1 MGVLEILATP
11 VPFAGLP
18 RAASADVVSLV
29 LAIAA
34 GCCCLR
40 AARQTTGSVR
50 RGWFAIALACWV
62 WSASDLLWAVSV
74 DLLGIEPGYPSALEL
89 GYLLFP
95 VGCLLGLRWLAAGPS
110 GLTGTRRALD
120 GLMVGCALGLVAWVA
135 VLDTVVDT
143 APGSVLV
150 SAIALY
156 YLLADIVLV
165 TVVVLAVAQQRRDL
179 VRWALLG
186 GGVVLLAFTDHA
198 FAYLLAGGVAA
209 GGSLLGCGWWL
220 GFGLIGA
227 AALVPSRPAVPA
239 GSNGSVLGRALW
251 TGLLPYLPLVAAAAV
266 TGADMIV
273 AVEHDQVAEVLF
285 VTLVLL
291 VLARQFVMLRDNLAL
306 GRTVRQRE
314 AQLQHQ
320 AFHDELTGLA
330 NRALFLDRLGHA
342 LDLAGRNQRPV
353 SVVFVDLDGFK
364 AVNDSFGH
372 AVGDALLIRVAERL
386 RGALSPADTLAR
398 LGGDE
403 FAVLVEQA
411 DQPSAVAEGLL
422 GALQPPVHLDG
433 HVLSV
438 SASVGVATAEPEQIG
453 AGHATGLLH
462 RADVAMYAAKTSGKG
477 RVQVHSAL
485 LDVGRRYDEP
495 TLLRAFAAALDGGT
509 VRTLYQPVVDLV
521 GGGIVAFEALARWTH
536 DGVDI
541 PPSTFVPICAR
552 AGLSARLTATML
564 EQACGRLA
572 GWSQR
577 LGHDRLRVAVN
588 VDPTEFSDAA
598 LPDRIEQLLVRHRLA
613 PRQLILELTE
623 SATGNRPEVAL
634 EVMQRLRTMGVS
646 LALDDFGTGFSTL
659 SRLAFTPADIVKIDR
674 AYVVDID
681 HDAQRRR
688 FLAGVLELTRSLGLR
703 TVAEGVEREGQLQEL
718 RRLGCD
724 LVQGNHT
731 GPARSEQDITALL
744 LGDGSVLTPGPVG
757 SPNGRATSPA

>member
-1 MGVLEILATP
+1 
-11 VPFAGLP
+11 
-18 RAASADVVSLV
+18 
-29 LAIAA
+29 
-34 GCCCLR
+34 
-40 AARQTTGSVR
+40 
-50 RGWFAIALACWV
+50 
-62 WSASDLLWAVSV
+62 
-74 DLLGIEPGYPSALEL
+74 
-89 GYLLFP
+89 
-95 VGCLLGLRWLAAGPS
+95 
-110 GLTGTRRALD
+110 
-120 GLMVGCALGLVAWVA
+120 
-135 VLDTVVDT
+135 
-143 APGSVLV
+143 
-150 SAIALY
+150 
-156 YLLADIVLV
+156 
-165 TVVVLAVAQQRRDL
+165 
-179 VRWALLG
+179 
-186 GGVVLLAFTDHA
+186 
-198 FAYLLAGGVAA
+198 
-209 GGSLLGCGWWL
+209 
-220 GFGLIGA
+220 
-227 AALVPSRPAVPA
+227 
-239 GSNGSVLGRALW
+239 
-251 TGLLPYLPLVAAAAV
+251 V

-411 DQPSAVAEGLL
+411 DQPSTVAEGLL
-422 GALQPPVHLDG
+422 GALRPPVHLDG

-438 SASVGVATAEPEQIG
+438 SASVGVATADPEQIG
-453 AGHATGLLH
+453 AGHATSLLH

-485 LDVGRRYDEP
+485 LDVGRRHDEP

-536 DGVDI
+536 EGVEI

-552 AGLSARLTATML
+552 AGLSERLTATML

-572 GWSQR
+572 GWSRR
-577 LGHDRLRVAVN
+577 LGHDRLQVAVN

-598 LPDRIEQLLVRHRLA
+598 LPGRIEQLLARHRLA

-634 EVMQRLRTMGVS
+634 EVMRRLRTLGVG

-731 GPARSEQDITALL
+731 GPPRSEQDITALL

>member
-1 MGVLEILATP
+1 MLA
-11 VPFAGLP
+11 
-18 RAASADVVSLV
+18 
-29 LAIAA
+29 
-34 GCCCLR
+34 
-40 AARQTTGSVR
+40 
-50 RGWFAIALACWV
+50 
-62 WSASDLLWAVSV
+62 
-74 DLLGIEPGYPSALEL
+74 
-89 GYLLFP
+89 
-95 VGCLLGLRWLAAGPS
+95 
-110 GLTGTRRALD
+110 
-120 GLMVGCALGLVAWVA
+120 
-135 VLDTVVDT
+135 
-143 APGSVLV
+143 

-156 YLLADIVLV
+156 YLLADVVLV
-165 TVVVLAVAQQRRDL
+165 TVVVLAVAQQRRNL
-179 VRWALLG
+179 LRWALLG
-186 GGVVLLAFTDHA
+186 GGVVVLAFTDHA
-198 FAYLLAGGVAA
+198 FAYLLAGGDAA
-209 GGSLLGCGWWL
+209 SGSLLGFGWWVS
-220 GFGLIGA
+220 FGLIGA
-227 AALVPSRPAVPA
+227 SALVRGRVGVPA
-239 GSNGSVLGRALW
+239 GSSGSPLARALW

-411 DQPSAVAEGLL
+411 DQPERGGRGAVG
-422 GALQPPVHLDG
+422 GAATPGAPRRSRAQRVGQRRGG
-433 HVLSV
+433 HRRPGADRGRPRHEPA
-438 SASVGVATAEPEQIG
+438 ASRGRGDVRGEDVRQGP
-453 AGHATGLLH
+453 
-462 RADVAMYAAKTSGKG
+462 RARCT
-477 RVQVHSAL
+477 RPL

-495 TLLRAFAAALDGGT
+495 TLLRAFAAALDDGT
-509 VRTLYQPVVDLV
+509 VRTLYQPVVDLA

-552 AGLSARLTATML
+552 AGLSERLTATVL

-572 GWSQR
+572 GWSQQ

-588 VDPTEFSDAA
+588 VDPTEFSDPA
-598 LPDRIEQLLVRHRLA
+598 LPDRIEQLLTRHRLA

-634 EVMQRLRTMGVS
+634 EVMQRLRTLGVS

-731 GPARSEQDITALL
+731 GRPRSEQDITALL
-744 LGDGSVLTPGPVG
+744 LGGGSPLAPGAVG
-757 SPNGRATSPA
+757 SPNGRAASPA